1 MIFFDSY
8 AILEFI
14 RGNPSYKK
22 YGEYSLVLNTL
33 NLAEVL
39 YSLFKLEGIKK
50 SKEILNTLNFE
61 FVEISEEIA
70 IEATEYRFKNRRKK
84 LSYADCIGYIT
95 AKKLGFKF
103 LTGDKGFKGMKNVEF
118 VK

>member
-8 AILEFI
+8 AILEI
-14 RGNPSYKK
+14 MRGNTSYKQF
-22 YGEYSLVLNTL
+22 GDQTFVTNTL

-39 YSLFKLEGIKK
+39 YSLLKESGEKKARKIIK
-50 SKEILNTLNFE
+50 TFNFE
-61 FVEISEEIA
+61 FMEIPEVIA
-70 IEATEYRFKNRRKK
+70 IESAVFRYKNKAR

-95 AKKLGFKF
+95 AQKHRLRF
-103 LTGDKGFKGMKNVEF
+103 LTGDKQFKGMKYAVY